1 MLINYIYYN
10 INLSNIYVTNLKIKE
25 YSWNCIQKKKKKK
38 KKKKIINNTNN
49 IKINI

>member
-10 INLSNIYVTNLKIKE
+10 INLSTIYVTNLKIKE

-38 KKKKIINNTNN
+38 KIINNTNN
-49 IKINI
+49 IKIDI

>member
-10 INLSNIYVTNLKIKE
+10 INLSTIYVTNLKIKE

-38 KKKKIINNTNN
+38 KKIKK
-49 IKINI
+49 KKKKKKK